1 MSADLQQAIALD
13 SIQTVEVIATIP
25 GEGGISFY
33 RPECFS
39 INEIQASALSLDA
52 LIAIL
57 FSVVAAAPNPD
68 GSEVDLD
75 FTMVSV
81 AALLSQPGSPEKKR
95 QKARQALLRAVC
107 EHLLPRSA
115 ADGTPFGGLRR
126 LDDLI
131 IFPFPGVSPLN
142 PPGLEPPA
150 EASSRKRTLEDRAD
164 EDLES
169 LLGSLPARSET
180 SSMSGSAIPAGS
192 LRTMV
197 TPTKQL
203 SY

>member
-1 MSADLQQAIALD
+1 M
-13 SIQTVEVIATIP
+13 IP
-25 GEGGISFY
+25 SEGGISVY
-33 RPECFS
+33 RPERFS
-39 INEIQASALSLDA
+39 INELQASALSFDA
-52 LIAIL
+52 LIATL
-57 FSVVAAAPNPD
+57 LSVVAAAPNPD
-68 GSEVDLD
+68 GSAIDLD
-75 FTMVSV
+75 LTMVSV
-81 AALLSQPGSPEKKR
+81 AALSQPDSPEEKR

-115 ADGTPFGGLRR
+115 ADGTPIGGLRR

-131 IFPFPGVSPLN
+131 IFPFPGVSPPN
-142 PPGLEPPA
+142 PPGQEPPA
-150 EASSRKRTLEDRAD
+150 EASSRKRILDDRSE

-197 TPTKQL
+197 TPTKQV
-203 SY
+203 SS